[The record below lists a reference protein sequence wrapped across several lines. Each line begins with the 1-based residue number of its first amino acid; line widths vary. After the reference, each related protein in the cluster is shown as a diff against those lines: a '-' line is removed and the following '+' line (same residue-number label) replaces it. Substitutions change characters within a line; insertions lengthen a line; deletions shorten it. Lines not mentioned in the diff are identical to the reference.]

1 MEGREKTTTVAVFF
15 LPLPSTPLPS
25 SSFSLSSTLFDTY
38 RASPQASS
46 EFEIQDGTGLISL
59 RSLDKIRPHYRLK
72 FICLFPFL

>member
-15 LPLPSTPLPS
+15 LPLPS